1 MLHNLPKELKDKIYM
16 YSIPSIEKMYPHF
29 YRELQERLQE
39 IKTLSYI
46 LKKEKRIVNILQ
58 RNRAKIKCL
67 YYSKN
72 SKLYKLNII
81 NI

>member
-58 RNRAKIKCL
+58 RNKAKIKCL
-67 YYSKN
+67 YYKRIV
-72 SKLYKLNII
+72 YKWNKSTE
-81 NI
+81 N